1 MVLMQSTGSNHHI
14 ISFRERLDDKK
25 EIIFF
30 DPDVGMDCVYKEI
43 KKIRSMRNVFEYKK
57 QNNEHTYGKIDE
69 PSQTA

>member
-30 DPDVGMDCVYKEI
+30 DPDGKDKLPI
-43 KKIRSMRNVFEYKK
+43 LLFFRMRQFSF
-57 QNNEHTYGKIDE
+57 Q
-69 PSQTA
+69 